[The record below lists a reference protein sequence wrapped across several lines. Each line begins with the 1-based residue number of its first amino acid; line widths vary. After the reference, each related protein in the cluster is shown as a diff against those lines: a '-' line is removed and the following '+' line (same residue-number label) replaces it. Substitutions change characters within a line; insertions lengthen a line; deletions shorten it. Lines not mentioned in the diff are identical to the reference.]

1 MHFISLRQL
10 SKCSKAA
17 AASRNARGQTKKKKC
32 NQPQVSFSQALFQ
45 VLQGRLRIWKL
56 DHDVEQLVNPG
67 LRVDLEL
74 VVRL

>member
-10 SKCSKAA
+10 SKCFKAA
-17 AASRNARGQTKKKKC
+17 AASRNARGQTKKC

-45 VLQGRLRIWKL
+45 VFQGRLRIWKL